1 MISAT
6 WGSCRR
12 FRLRP
17 NEASGPIAR
26 RVAQSPP
33 NAPRADAALGNL
45 GRDRRQKQWPRLY
58 DSLYDPC
65 RCSTGVWPRVLEILR
80 NDVITQDDV
89 RRIALSLPGAEEGEP
104 PRFSVRVMAK
114 DKPRGFVWDWLE
126 RIHPKQARVPNPR
139 VIAARTNSVAE
150 RDMMIASDPRVFFT
164 EPHYNGYPAVLVRL
178 DAVSMAQLEIV
189 VTEAWRSMAPKEL
202 SELVD

>member
-1 MISAT
+1 M
-6 WGSCRR
+6 
-12 FRLRP
+12 
-17 NEASGPIAR
+17 
-26 RVAQSPP
+26 
-33 NAPRADAALGNL
+33 
-45 GRDRRQKQWPRLY
+45 
-58 DSLYDPC
+58 
-65 RCSTGVWPRVLEILR
+65 
-80 NDVITQDDV
+80 ITQDDV